1 MHGIVLRLAHTSVSQ
16 LLDEFRLR
24 TRLRFRN
31 EIECAVTQL
40 LGNALRTEPW
50 HLVSHALLVR
60 SKEKTLSLVIESHTA
75 QLHMITT
82 VILLPQIATIIL
94 LVAVFR
100 IIFVHI

>member
-1 MHGIVLRLAHTSVSQ
+1 MRLH
-16 LLDEFRLR
+16 
-24 TRLRFRN
+24 FRN

-40 LGNALRTEPW
+40 LGNALRAEPW

-60 SKEKTLSLVIESHTA
+60 CKEKTLSLIIESHTA
-75 QLHMITT
+75 QLYMIAT
-82 VILLPQIATIIL
+82 VILLHLLATIIL